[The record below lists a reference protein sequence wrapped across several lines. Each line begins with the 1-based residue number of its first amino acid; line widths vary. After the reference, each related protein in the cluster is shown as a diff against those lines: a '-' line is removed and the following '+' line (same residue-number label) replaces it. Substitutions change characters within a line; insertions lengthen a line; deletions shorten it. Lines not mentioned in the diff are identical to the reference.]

1 MNALVHAYWSQ
12 TTDDRWWKVAVCEI
26 AATQEGR
33 MFCAMECDGHNC
45 DAHATAER
53 LEAAKAYTAAR
64 RRNNAKAPREER
76 RYRNRRTEEAVNRTR
91 RSIG

>member
-12 TTDDRWWKVAVCEI
+12 TTDDRWWKNAVCEI

-53 LEAAKAYTAAR
+53 LEAAKAYTAALRQHNR
-64 RRNNAKAPREER
+64 RCTREER
-76 RYRNRRTEEAVNRTR
+76 RYRSRRTEEAVNMGR
-91 RSIG
+91 RRVG